1 MALTLRKLL
10 QLHHLQELN
19 CIAGQNGID
28 RIVTST
34 GILDYEPILEVD
46 GDQNAGFGPNCLVLS
61 SLLFARNNPEMILP
75 AIINLNEVENVAAF
89 AFKDILIDQL
99 PQEVLDY
106 ADAHNFPI
114 FQFSDTWFE
123 NIIFSVMDAIQLE
136 NDEVLSEKLI
146 HDMIQMNLQRNQIH
160 SIVSNLS
167 VSFRENI
174 CAYYIQIGK
183 VTPNSN
189 VENIFKGSYL
199 KKELQQNCLIANY
212 KNGYFLI
219 ITGNSLDPA
228 SYTNFLSKLIPYK
241 ENDLPSGWYIGRSEV
256 QTAKNSLD
264 ICLRQA
270 YFAYYGCQVLNKQF
284 TSYSDLGTL
293 KFLIPLSNL
302 HEVEDYRANT
312 INLLNQ
318 EKDLLETAEKFVEE
332 RGNINS
338 TASACYCH
346 PNTIR
351 YRLKRI
357 KQILGLALDGDYEVF
372 EELSTCFK
380 LEKINQISSNYSL

>member
-1 MALTLRKLL
+1 MALTLKKLL
-10 QLHHLQELN
+10 QLHHLQELK
-19 CIAGQNGID
+19 CIAGQNGMD

-34 GILDYEPILEVD
+34 GILDYEPILEVED
-46 GDQNAGFGPNCLVLS
+46 DHNAGFGPNCLVLS
-61 SLLFARNNPEMILP
+61 SLLFARNNPDMILP
-75 AIINLNEVENVAAF
+75 AIMNLNENEHVAAF
-89 AFKDILIDQL
+89 AFKDILFDSL
-99 PQEVLDY
+99 PEEVLNY

-146 HDMIQMNLQRNQIH
+146 YDMIQMNLQRSQIN
-160 SIVSNLS
+160 SIASNLS
-167 VSFRENI
+167 ISFQQYV

-183 VTPNSN
+183 VTRNSN

-219 ITGNSLDPA
+219 VTGNSEDTSP
-228 SYTNFLSKLIPYK
+228 YTNILNKLIPYK
-241 ENDLPSGWYIGRSEV
+241 ESELPEGWVIGRSEV
-256 QTAKNSLD
+256 LATKNSLD
-264 ICLRQA
+264 ICLRQS
-270 YFAYYGCQVLNKQF
+270 YFSYYGGQVLNKKF
-284 TSYSDLGTL
+284 STYNDLGTL
-293 KFLIPLSNL
+293 KFLIPLSNV
-302 HEVEDYRANT
+302 HEVEEYRRKT
-312 INLLNQ
+312 IDLLNQ
-318 EKDLLETAEKFVEE
+318 EKELFETAAKFVEE
-332 RGNINS
+332 KGNINN

-357 KQILGLALDGDYEVF
+357 KQILGLSLDGDYEVF

-380 LEKINQISSNYSL
+380 LEKINQLSSNYS